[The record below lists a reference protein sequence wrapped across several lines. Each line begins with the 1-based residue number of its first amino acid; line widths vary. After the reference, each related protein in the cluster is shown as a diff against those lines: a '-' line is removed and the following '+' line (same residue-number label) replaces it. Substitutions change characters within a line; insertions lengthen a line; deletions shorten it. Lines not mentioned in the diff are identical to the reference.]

1 MGLPSKF
8 IRYVRFFLSGR
19 KTCVE
24 VNGTRTAPFTLNEGL
39 PQGSSISPLLF
50 LIFINDID
58 VDLNPDTVA
67 SLFADDT
74 AAWMKDGKVRGSN
87 RTLMQDEINKILRWA
102 DKWKMR
108 INEGKTKTMVLASS
122 RKDTAW
128 DPEFTANGK
137 KVDSVN
143 EYKFLGVTTDNG
155 LRFNSHVNNIV
166 IKARKRVNIIRCL
179 SSKEWGSML
188 ETQRSL
194 YITYIRMAL
203 EYASAGWTSWISQSS
218 LRSLQTVQNA
228 GLRSVGNLYKT
239 CPQDFLHLETG
250 VEPLKYRYQQNDDIT
265 WDRYAR
271 LPDEDQRKQLL
282 LKNAPVRLKT
292 RKGWRHLTSERMGNW
307 DVTRDVTTPPL
318 PPWKE
323 AENLILDMVELEKP
337 KQEYTEEELLRL
349 SMNKINSITSNI
361 VIYTDGST
369 DGSQENGG
377 AGVYIEDEQGNTL
390 LQTSFAAG
398 KYCSSYSG
406 ECVAM
411 LRTVE
416 WLLEH
421 PQTSTIC
428 TDSLSLHSALASN
441 DWKDKDPWLKQIKMK
456 MFELQYSTTV
466 LWVPSHCGIPG
477 NDKADELAKTG
488 SELPQ
493 DDIPVTHQ
501 IMKAKIKS
509 RGWPI
514 THPRAAET
522 FGNKRKPDW
531 KVEKKW
537 PKAVRSLFSRL
548 RTGHAKEL
556 KSYRHFIGLEDDA
569 TCEDCLSEDETIEH
583 VLCKCPAEELT
594 RIRLKRGGNFTIDMM
609 VTKPEMCRKLL
620 ERKFV
625 KLKIPDEEDVDEEE
639 IEEEVH

>member
-1 MGLPSKF
+1 
-8 IRYVRFFLSGR
+8 
-19 KTCVE
+19 
-24 VNGTRTAPFTLNEGL
+24 
-39 PQGSSISPLLF
+39 
-50 LIFINDID
+50 
-58 VDLNPDTVA
+58 
-67 SLFADDT
+67 
-74 AAWMKDGKVRGSN
+74 
-87 RTLMQDEINKILRWA
+87 
-102 DKWKMR
+102 
-108 INEGKTKTMVLASS
+108 
-122 RKDTAW
+122 
-128 DPEFTANGK
+128 
-137 KVDSVN
+137 
-143 EYKFLGVTTDNG
+143 
-155 LRFNSHVNNIV
+155 
-166 IKARKRVNIIRCL
+166 
-179 SSKEWGSML
+179 
-188 ETQRSL
+188 
-194 YITYIRMAL
+194 
-203 EYASAGWTSWISQSS
+203 
-218 LRSLQTVQNA
+218 
-228 GLRSVGNLYKT
+228 
-239 CPQDFLHLETG
+239 
-250 VEPLKYRYQQNDDIT
+250 
-265 WDRYAR
+265 
-271 LPDEDQRKQLL
+271 
-282 LKNAPVRLKT
+282 
-292 RKGWRHLTSERMGNW
+292 
-307 DVTRDVTTPPL
+307 
-318 PPWKE
+318 
-323 AENLILDMVELEKP
+323 
-337 KQEYTEEELLRL
+337 
-349 SMNKINSITSNI
+349 
-361 VIYTDGST
+361 
-369 DGSQENGG
+369 
-377 AGVYIEDEQGNTL
+377 
-390 LQTSFAAG
+390 
-398 KYCSSYSG
+398 
-406 ECVAM
+406 M

-477 NDKADELAKTG
+477 NDKADELAKAG